1 MKLATRSLFVKV
13 YFWFWIITVSIV
25 CVLLL
30 VNPLNYAAIHTE
42 PLRQNEL
49 DNFARFS
56 EVLSRVLSNRSQPL
70 LSNSPPKLTR
80 KRYLY
85 FYNASDGLTIQ
96 NKPLP
101 INIDVSLLNE
111 INTESPMRLISEQFT
126 AIGPVDIE
134 LDSLNYAMFE
144 LFPDKGATLGSQ
156 ITLAPLWVKVA
167 VVIFVSTVLVF
178 FFTQSFVRPILA
190 LRDSAVEISKGKLSS
205 RVKTNMNRKDEIAQ
219 LCAEFNDMADKLE
232 RAVNNQKRLFRD
244 ISHELR
250 SPLRRLSTANEI
262 AANMASSELRP
273 YLNRIETESLKLEG
287 IIEELLI
294 YSRLQAQQEPVKQ
307 EKTDLFSLLSPII
320 SQAEFDA
327 HSREKTLVISQ
338 IEPINMV
345 TDKRLTTRALENL
358 LSNAVRYAAL
368 NVCVNVRVTNTLII
382 IDIEDDGEGV
392 DDDALQEL
400 AKPFYRVA
408 TSRERDTGGSG
419 IGLAIAN
426 SAVRIQQGALEF
438 SHASTGGLKASVIL
452 PLL

>member
-1 MKLATRSLFVKV
+1 
-13 YFWFWIITVSIV
+13 
-25 CVLLL
+25 
-30 VNPLNYAAIHTE
+30 
-42 PLRQNEL
+42 
-49 DNFARFS
+49 
-56 EVLSRVLSNRSQPL
+56 
-70 LSNSPPKLTR
+70 
-80 KRYLY
+80 
-85 FYNASDGLTIQ
+85 
-96 NKPLP
+96 
-101 INIDVSLLNE
+101 
-111 INTESPMRLISEQFT
+111 
-126 AIGPVDIE
+126 
-134 LDSLNYAMFE
+134 
-144 LFPDKGATLGSQ
+144 
-156 ITLAPLWVKVA
+156 
-167 VVIFVSTVLVF
+167 
-178 FFTQSFVRPILA
+178 
-190 LRDSAVEISKGKLSS
+190 
-205 RVKTNMNRKDEIAQ
+205 
-219 LCAEFNDMADKLE
+219 
-232 RAVNNQKRLFRD
+232 
-244 ISHELR
+244 
-250 SPLRRLSTANEI
+250 
-262 AANMASSELRP
+262 
-273 YLNRIETESLKLEG
+273 

>member
-1 MKLATRSLFVKV
+1 MKLVTHSLFVKV

-42 PLRQNEL
+42 PLRKNEL

-70 LSNSPPKLTR
+70 LSDSPPKLTR

-85 FYNASDGLTIQ
+85 FYNASYGLAIQ

-101 INIDVSLLNE
+101 KNVDVSLLNE
-111 INTESPMRLISEQFT
+111 IHAESPMRLISEQFT
-126 AIGPVDIE
+126 AIGPVNIA
-134 LDSLNYAMFE
+134 LDGVDYVMFE
-144 LFPDKGATLGSQ
+144 LFPDKGATMGAQ

-178 FFTQSFVRPILA
+178 FFTRSFVRPILA

-205 RVKTNMNRKDEIAQ
+205 RIETNINRKDEIAQ

-250 SPLRRLSTANEI
+250 SPLMRLSTANEI

-294 YSRLQAQQEPVKQ
+294 YSRLQAQQEPVKK
-307 EKTDLFSLLSPII
+307 EKTDLSMLLSPII

-327 HSREKTLVISQ
+327 LSRGKTLVISQ
-338 IEPINMV
+338 IQPVDFM

-358 LSNAVRYAAL
+358 LSNAVRYATSH
-368 NVCVNVRVTNTLII
+368 VHMDFQVNDTYIN

-438 SHASTGGLKASVIL
+438 SHATTGGLKASVSL